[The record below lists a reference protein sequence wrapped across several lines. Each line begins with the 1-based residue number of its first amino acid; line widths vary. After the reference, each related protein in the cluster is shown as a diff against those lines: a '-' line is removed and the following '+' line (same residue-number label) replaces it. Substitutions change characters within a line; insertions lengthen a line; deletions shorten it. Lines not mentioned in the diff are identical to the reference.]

1 MDLQP
6 PQGEGNEHQPT
17 RAERMT
23 TVAPLV
29 WDKRSQVVQA
39 TDIRKWWKENRIA
52 QEKNSSPNMWKQCHQ
67 TSDFKGLLQEN
78 KMQGKRRWIQGLK
91 WKVNKT
97 NLQEKNLPG
106 KKG

>member
-23 TVAPLV
+23 TVAPLM
-29 WDKRSQVVQA
+29 WDRRSQVVQA

-52 QEKNSSPNMWKQCHQ
+52 PEKNSSPNMWKQCHK

-78 KMQGKRRWIQGLK
+78 KMQGERRWIQGLK

-97 NLQEKNLPG
+97 NLQEKKPTRE
-106 KKG
+106 